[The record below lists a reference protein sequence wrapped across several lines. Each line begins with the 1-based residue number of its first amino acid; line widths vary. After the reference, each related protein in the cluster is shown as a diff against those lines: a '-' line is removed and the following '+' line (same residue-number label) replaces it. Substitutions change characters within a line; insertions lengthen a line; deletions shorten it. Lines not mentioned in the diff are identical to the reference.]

1 MITNGPSRTFTR
13 ESVNS
18 WFSKLSGYNWENE
31 FSSSSLED
39 GRKLYKRG
47 IVDSLDVSEKQVIF
61 VRKINR
67 EESYS
72 VIEWS
77 AHNRIEFR
85 TSLDDEGVGKAVAVA
100 GIYEL
105 EELISEIHEEDPML
119 HESQDN
125 SSIETSTVED
135 EDSINSQE
143 ELPYKLLIRLKV
155 SNKTGLTVIPY
166 WQNNENQRFSP
177 YAIPVE
183 GNLKLDRSILMRFA
197 NRELQ

>member
-1 MITNGPSRTFTR
+1 M
-13 ESVNS
+13 
-18 WFSKLSGYNWENE
+18 SGYNWENE
-31 FSSSSLED
+31 FSSSSLEK

-47 IVDSLDVSEKQVIF
+47 IVDSLDVGEKQVIF

-105 EELISEIHEEDPML
+105 EELISEIHEEDLML
-119 HESQDN
+119 QESQ
-125 SSIETSTVED
+125 SSSCID
-135 EDSINSQE
+135 I
-143 ELPYKLLIRLKV
+143 
-155 SNKTGLTVIPY
+155 
-166 WQNNENQRFSP
+166 
-177 YAIPVE
+177 
-183 GNLKLDRSILMRFA
+183 LKLKMKIHKFSRRTS
-197 NRELQ
+197 LQTFDKTKSFQ

>member
-31 FSSSSLED
+31 FSSSSLEE

-47 IVDSLDVSEKQVIF
+47 IVDSLDVGEKQVIF

-85 TSLDDEGVGKAVAVA
+85 TSLDDE
-100 GIYEL
+100 
-105 EELISEIHEEDPML
+105 
-119 HESQDN
+119 
-125 SSIETSTVED
+125 
-135 EDSINSQE
+135 
-143 ELPYKLLIRLKV
+143 
-155 SNKTGLTVIPY
+155 
-166 WQNNENQRFSP
+166 
-177 YAIPVE
+177 
-183 GNLKLDRSILMRFA
+183 RSR
-197 NRELQ
+197 